1 VLLERVIATLTTAFE
16 LVSTHPALS
25 RDLNGLLPTF
35 FTALLNFT
43 SQSGLVSAA
52 LMALHVLIPEHSSAF
67 RPNLGRAGPLM
78 LSLIEGPYSSDVQ
91 RLAGKVYVDLHHAT
105 QKGMNSEH
113 WRSCFVGVI
122 SEIHAVLDRMFEIVE
137 EGESS

>member
-1 VLLERVIATLTTAFE
+1 VLLERVIATLTTAFG

-25 RDLNGLLPTF
+25 RDLNGVLPTF

-43 SQSGLVSAA
+43 SQSALLPAA
-52 LMALHVLIPEHSSAF
+52 LTALHVLIPEHSSTF

-91 RLAGKVYVDLHHAT
+91 LLARNVYIDLHHST
-105 QKGMNSEH
+105 QKGMNSDH
-113 WRSCFVGVI
+113 WRSNLIGVI
-122 SEIHAVLDRMFEIVE
+122 SEIQFVLDRMFEIVE
-137 EGESS
+137 EGKSP